1 MPLIVL
7 STLDSEAM
15 NFLEELKDLANQR
28 GYLGEIEELW
38 SDAMAEGEIRDG
50 ALLNALTRVAGD
62 EGREDDLQVLFE

>member
-1 MPLIVL
+1 MALIVL

-15 NFLEELKDLANQR
+15 NFLIELKGIADDR

-38 SDAMAEGEIRDG
+38 SDAMAEGEISDG
-50 ALLNALTRVAGD
+50 ALLTALIQAAGD